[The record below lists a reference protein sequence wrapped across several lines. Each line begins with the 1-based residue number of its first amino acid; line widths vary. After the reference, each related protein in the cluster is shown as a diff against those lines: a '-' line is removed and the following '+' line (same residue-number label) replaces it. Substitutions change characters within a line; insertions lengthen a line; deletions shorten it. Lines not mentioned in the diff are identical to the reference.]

1 MNQMVFLLYSGTI
14 QPYAERDLKLTRL
27 LAIISPYV
35 AKFMKHNKSKTA
47 FLHEIVIFFLQSI
60 YQLWLMWLAHSNL
73 IGQNS
78 DGSISDFRI
87 SGQSLKK
94 ENCHNSKQ
102 DEKQNNVKNF
112 NNDVISA
119 NCDVIAIFS
128 I

>member
-1 MNQMVFLLYSGTI
+1 MVFLLYSGTI
-14 QPYAERDLKLTRL
+14 QPHAERDLKLTRL
-27 LAIISPYV
+27 LAIISSYL

-78 DGSISDFRI
+78 DGGISDFRI
-87 SGQSLKK
+87 SGQPLKK
-94 ENCHNSKQ
+94 ENCHNSKTRQ
-102 DEKQNNVKNF
+102 EKQNNVKNF
-112 NNDVISA
+112 NNDVMSA
-119 NCDVIAIFS
+119 NCDVIAIFP